1 MQQLTHML
9 QLSFTLQASEI
20 IGLTRNKHLRWMRWL
35 YWPMGILAVLV
46 AAVGYRI
53 EQWEVPLVYGISM
66 VLIVGFYEWYFPKML
81 ERNFRKLPSWG
92 KPVHF
97 TFEDT
102 HIFQKTAYSESTLQW
117 ESIRRAEELP
127 DWFLLHLGPKMVFI
141 GIPKRAF
148 EDAATQDKFRSLLGQ
163 KGLLPTA

>member
-1 MQQLTHML
+1 ML

-20 IGLTRNKHLRWMRWL
+20 TDLIRNKQLRWIRWL
-35 YWPMGILAVLV
+35 YWPMGILAVLM
-46 AAVGYRI
+46 AVVGNLTGK
-53 EQWEVPLVYGISM
+53 WVVPLVYGLSMIS
-66 VLIVGFYEWYFPKML
+66 IVGFYEWYFPKLL

-97 TFEDT
+97 TFEEA
-102 HIFQKTAYSESTLQW
+102 HIFQKSAHAESTLQW
-117 ESIRRAEELP
+117 ESIQRAEELP

-148 EDAATQDKFRSLLGQ
+148 ADAATQEQFRGLLGQ

>member
-1 MQQLTHML
+1 M
-9 QLSFTLQASEI
+9 
-20 IGLTRNKHLRWMRWL
+20 
-35 YWPMGILAVLV
+35 YWPAGILVVLMVVV
-46 AAVGYRI
+46 AYLTGK
-53 EQWEVPLVYGISM
+53 WGVPLVYSLLM
-66 VLIVGFYEWYFPKML
+66 VLIIGFYELYFPKLL

-117 ESIRRAEELP
+117 ESIRRAEELQ

-148 EDAATQDKFRSLLGQ
+148 EDAATQDKFRSLLGH